1 MYKIVLVLIIS
12 LFMYLPLLGQS
23 ETTIA
28 VLDLEALGI
37 DPSETSVLSNRLR
50 TLLVNLNGYK
60 VVERSRMEE
69 ILNEQGLQQS
79 GCTSDECVIE
89 VGKLLGV
96 QKMLA
101 GSFGKFGNIY
111 TLELRIID
119 VQTAKIESSTNYDYR
134 SEIENLLLE
143 GVETALRTLLLKT
156 DSGKLSKNQKGSLKI
171 ITNPPGASVLVN
183 STSYKATPVLINSIN
198 SGVHDIIIEKSGY
211 VSHHEKIRVVADSV
225 NQFVIDLKSRYA
237 FLEIKSLVQGAEL
250 FINYQSVGKNLF
262 RGERLEPGTYY
273 IELKHDFYNNYTEE
287 FEIKAGERI
296 FKEIDLAPAVGQL
309 LINTKP
315 RSISLFLQK
324 GEDKKNFLIS
334 RKENLPMTAGYYD
347 MELTA
352 TSYYPYKD
360 KIKIIGDEILP
371 LEIELQY
378 GGDDLRKLKNQ
389 RKWLN
394 LSSTVGLGLSAVSLL
409 LANQMYSNYENA
421 NNSSDAESYKTKT
434 QTYTYITY
442 GLSAITFGI
451 SLSSIWKWYKIR
463 KLKVKLGLK

>member
-1 MYKIVLVLIIS
+1 MNNNFFIIVLLI
-12 LFMYLPLLGQS
+12 LFYIPLFSQP

-37 DPSETSVLSNRLR
+37 DQSETSVLSNRLR
-50 TLLVNLNGYK
+50 SLLVNLNGYN

-69 ILNEQGLQQS
+69 ILNEQGFQQS

-101 GSFGKFGNIY
+101 GSFGKFGNVF

-143 GVETALRTLLLKT
+143 GVETALRNLLTIPPSDMISQNKT
-156 DSGKLSKNQKGSLKI
+156 GSLKI
-171 ITNPPGASVLVN
+171 ITNPPGASVLLDG
-183 STSYKATPVLINSIN
+183 TSYTATPVFIKSIL
-198 SGVHDIIIEKSGY
+198 SGYHELYIDKAAY
-211 VSHHEKIRVVADSV
+211 VSHKGKINVEADSV
-225 NQFVIDLKSRYA
+225 NQFVIDLKSQFA
-237 FLEIKSLVQGAEL
+237 FLEIKSLIIDAEI
-250 FINYQSVGKNLF
+250 FINYQSVGKHLF

-273 IELKHDFYNNYTEE
+273 IELKHDFYKIYTEE
-287 FEIKAGERI
+287 LVLEAGDRI

-309 LINTKP
+309 MIDVKP
-315 RSISLFLQK
+315 KNISLVLQK
-324 GEDKKNFLIS
+324 GGDIKNFLVS
-334 RKENLPMTAGYYD
+334 KTENLPMPAGYYQ
-347 MELTA
+347 MELKA
-352 TSYYPYKD
+352 TSFYPYQD
-360 KIKIIGDEILP
+360 RIKIKGNEITP
-371 LEIELQY
+371 LEIQLQY

-394 LSSTVGLGLSAVSLL
+394 LSSTVGLGLSAISLL

-421 NNSSDAESYKTKT
+421 NNSADAESYKSKT
-434 QTYTYITY
+434 LTYTYITY

-451 SLSSIWKWYKIR
+451 SLSSIWKWYKIN
-463 KLKVKLGLK
+463 KLKNKLGLK